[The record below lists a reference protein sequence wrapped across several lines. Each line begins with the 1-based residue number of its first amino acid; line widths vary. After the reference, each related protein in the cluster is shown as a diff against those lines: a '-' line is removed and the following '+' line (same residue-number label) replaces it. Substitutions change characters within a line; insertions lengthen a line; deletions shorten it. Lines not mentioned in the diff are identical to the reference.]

1 LATIVFTGDDTRT
14 DGASFDALA
23 GFDRFL
29 GLTTQ
34 GSLPDGR
41 MFLQAFGFLNGPFG
55 NGARYV
61 DISGDGNALGQT
73 VITDIIVRSSVPAG
87 GGFAD
92 IMALSGIQS
101 ISPVTLQ
108 NVDTPAGL
116 AAGLQFINRL
126 LAGSDTFDI
135 SGDFEEGWGDF
146 QTVPGGAPIQ
156 LGHDIFR
163 FGALTTNGAS
173 NVVIY
178 GDARTAG
185 ANARGGNDIIDVAFS
200 GTTLGVDVYGDFRTA
215 KSNSGWGS
223 DVIRTSH
230 GSDLIHG
237 DGPNSTTTGGND
249 ILSSGVGFDTLFGG
263 GGNDYLNGGSDGD
276 VLNGGYGND
285 RLEGSFDADQING
298 GPGLDYAVYG
308 TNGSLPNLVV
318 DLLFPNQNTGEAAGD
333 ILSGIEGL
341 IGSEGSTSDTLRGNN
356 LANTILGRTGDDTLV
371 GRGGNDTLIGGAGA
385 DSLNGGGGND
395 SFALADSADTVTD
408 VSGIDRITSTI
419 TRNLASYATIE
430 NVMLLGGGAINGIGN
445 GRANTITGNTNKNTL
460 SGVNGNDVLNGLGGS
475 DTLSGGFGLDRLT
488 GGLGIDRLTGGTQAD
503 RFIFNSVTESRSA
516 GGRDTIV
523 DFSHAQGDRIQL
535 SAIDANT
542 KLAGDQAFSFIGTA
556 AFSGVAGQ
564 LRIVKIGTD
573 SHIYAD
579 VNGDRTID
587 MHIISNVAANFIAAD
602 FVL

>member
-1 LATIVFTGDDTRT
+1 MATIVFTGDDTRT
-14 DGASFDALA
+14 DGTSFAVLA

-29 GLTTQ
+29 GLIDQ
-34 GSLPDGR
+34 DSLPDGR
-41 MFLQAFGFLNGPFG
+41 MFLEGFGFLNGPFG

-61 DISGDGNALGQT
+61 EISGDGNALGQM
-73 VITDIIVRSSVPAG
+73 VITSITARSSVPSG

-92 IMALSGIQS
+92 ILALSGIHS

-116 AAGLQFINRL
+116 GAGLQFINRL

-146 QTVPGGAPIQ
+146 RTVPGGAPIQ
-156 LGHDIFR
+156 LGHDIFQ

-173 NVVIY
+173 KIVIY

-185 ANARGGNDIIDVAFS
+185 ANARGGHDIIDVAFS

-215 KSNSGWGS
+215 KSNSGWGC

-230 GSDLIHG
+230 GSDLIYG

-249 ILSSGVGFDTLFGG
+249 ILSSGVGPDSLFGG
-263 GGNDYLNGGSDGD
+263 GGNDYLNGGSGGD
-276 VLNGGYGND
+276 VLNGGYGDD
-285 RLEGSFDADQING
+285 RLEGSFEADEIVG
-298 GPGLDYAVYG
+298 GPGFDYAVFG
-308 TNGSLPNLVV
+308 SNGSLTDTVV

-333 ILSGIEGL
+333 MLSGIEGL
-341 IGSEGSTSDTLRGNN
+341 IGAVGASDTLRGNN
-356 LANTILGRTGDDTLV
+356 LANTILGRSGDDALF

-385 DSLNGGGGND
+385 DSLNGGVGND
-395 SFALADSADTVTD
+395 VFVLENGADTVTD

-419 TRNLASYATIE
+419 TRNLVSYATIE
-430 NVMLLGGGAINGIGN
+430 NLTLLGAGAINGVGN
-445 GRANTITGNTNKNTL
+445 GRANTITGNNNKNAL

-523 DFSHAQGDRIQL
+523 DFSHTQGDRIQL
-535 SAIDANT
+535 SGIDANT
-542 KLAGDQAFSFIGTA
+542 KLAGNQAFTFIGTA
-556 AFSGVAGQ
+556 AFGGVAGQ
-564 LRIVKIGTD
+564 LRAVKIGTD

-579 VNGDRTID
+579 VNGDRAID
-587 MHIISNVAANFIAAD
+587 MHIISNVAVNFTEAD